1 MRAQQWAVKKKEDR
15 KMIVPSTPVILV
27 SVAVFAILLAIDWYL
42 GGMAYSPKPARLLSE
57 DVPKRSDVGELK
69 KAA

>member
-1 MRAQQWAVKKKEDR
+1 MAPKRKEDT
-15 KMIVPSTPVILV
+15 KMVVPSNPVILV

-42 GGMAYSPKPARLLSE
+42 GGMVYSPKPARLLSE
-57 DVPKRSDVGELK
+57 DIAKQSDAEELK

>member
-1 MRAQQWAVKKKEDR
+1 MV
-15 KMIVPSTPVILV
+15 VPSTPVILV

-42 GGMAYSPKPARLLSE
+42 GGMAYTPKLARLLSE
-57 DVPKRSDVGELK
+57 DIAKRSDAEELK

>member
-1 MRAQQWAVKKKEDR
+1 
-15 KMIVPSTPVILV
+15 MIMPSIPVILV

-42 GGMAYSPKPARLLSE
+42 GGMVYSPRPARRLSE
-57 DVPKRSDVGELK
+57 DVPKRSDVGALK

>member
-1 MRAQQWAVKKKEDR
+1 MV
-15 KMIVPSTPVILV
+15 MPSTPVILV

-42 GGMAYSPKPARLLSE
+42 GGMAYSPRPARRLSE
-57 DVPKRSDVGELK
+57 DIAKRSDVAALK